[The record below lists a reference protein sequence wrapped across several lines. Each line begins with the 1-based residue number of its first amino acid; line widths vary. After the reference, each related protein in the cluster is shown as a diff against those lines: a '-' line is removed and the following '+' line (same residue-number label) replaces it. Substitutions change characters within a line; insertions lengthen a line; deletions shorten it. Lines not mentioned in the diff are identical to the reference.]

1 MRSRLSSIIVAVA
14 CISVGGKA
22 LAQGFPPEEA
32 ARRMTVAKGLKA
44 TLFAS
49 EPMDDADWQLLA
61 PGESVHVDAEL
72 RIDRRIALPDPPKHQ
87 LRHQDLSAQAAA
99 SQHAS
104 VA

>member
-1 MRSRLSSIIVAVA
+1 RITAHSDHLTSEA
-14 CISVGGKA
+14 SV
-22 LAQGFPPEEA
+22 
-32 ARRMTVAKGLKA
+32 V
-44 TLFAS
+44 FAS

-72 RIDRRIALPDPPKHQ
+72 KIDRRIALPDPPKHQ